1 MAEHLGMMKNKSL
14 QHLMTAC
21 LALACTGWP
30 LAGGAQGL
38 ADPTRPP
45 SHLIDPAKG
54 GMVQGEVSSNP
65 LQSIIRSGKTRKALI
80 NGELVKI
87 GDSVGTAVVESIG
100 DAEVVLKQEDG
111 SKETLKLYPDVEIS
125 KSKPKQRT
133 APAPRPA
140 AAKQ

>member
-1 MAEHLGMMKNKSL
+1 MMKKISPQL
-14 QHLMTAC
+14 QMTAW
-21 LALACTGWP
+21 LALAGIGWP
-30 LAGGAQGL
+30 LAGAAQGL

-45 SHLIDPAKG
+45 THLIDPARG
-54 GMVQGEVSSNP
+54 GMAQGEVSSNP

-80 NGELVKI
+80 NGEWVKI
-87 GDSVGTAVVESIG
+87 GDKVGAAEVESIG

-125 KSKPKQRT
+125 KSKTKLRT

>member
-1 MAEHLGMMKNKSL
+1 MMKNISPQL
-14 QHLMTAC
+14 LMTAC
-21 LALACTGWP
+21 LALACSAWP
-30 LAGGAQGL
+30 LAAVAQGL

-65 LQSIIRSGKTRKALI
+65 LQSIIRTGKTRKALV
-80 NGELVKI
+80 NGEWVKT
-87 GDSVGTAVVESIG
+87 GDKVGTAVVESIG

-125 KSKPKQRT
+125 KSKTKQRA
-133 APAPRPA
+133 APASKPA
-140 AAKQ
+140 GAKQ

>member
-1 MAEHLGMMKNKSL
+1 MMKNISL

-21 LALACTGWP
+21 LALACSAWP

-45 SHLIDPAKG
+45 THLIDPARG
-54 GMVQGEVSSNP
+54 GMAQGEVSSNP
-65 LQSIIRSGKTRKALI
+65 LQSIIRSGKTRKALV
-80 NGELVKI
+80 NGEWVRT
-87 GDSVGTAVVESIG
+87 GDKVGTAVVDGIG

-125 KSKPKQRT
+125 KSKTKQRAAQST
-133 APAPRPA
+133 KPAG
-140 AAKQ
+140 AKQ

>member
-1 MAEHLGMMKNKSL
+1 MLKNISS

-21 LALACTGWP
+21 LALTSLVWP

-54 GMVQGEVSSNP
+54 GMAQGEVSSNP
-65 LQSIIRSGKTRKALI
+65 LQSIIRSGKTRRALV
-80 NGELVKI
+80 NGEWVKT
-87 GDSVGTAVVESIG
+87 GGKVGTAVVESIG

-125 KSKPKQRT
+125 KSKTKQRV
-133 APAPRPA
+133 APASKPA
-140 AAKQ
+140 GAKP

>member
-1 MAEHLGMMKNKSL
+1 MMKNISLQL

-21 LALACTGWP
+21 LALAGIGWP
-30 LAGGAQGL
+30 LAGVAQGL

-45 SHLIDPAKG
+45 SHLIDPARG
-54 GMVQGEVSSNP
+54 GMAQSEVSSNP
-65 LQSIIRSGKTRKALI
+65 LQSIIRSGKTRKALV
-80 NGELVKI
+80 NGEWVKI
-87 GDSVGTAVVESIG
+87 GDKVGAAEVESIG
-100 DAEVVLKQEDG
+100 DAAVVLKQEDG

-125 KSKPKQRT
+125 KSKTKLRT

>member
-1 MAEHLGMMKNKSL
+1 MTI
-14 QHLMTAC
+14 QYLMTAC
-21 LALACTGWP
+21 LALACSAWP

-54 GMVQGEVSSNP
+54 GLVQGEVSSNP

-80 NGELVKI
+80 NGELVRI
-87 GDSVGTAVVESIG
+87 GDNVGMAVVESIG

-125 KSKPKQRT
+125 KSKTKQRT
-133 APAPRPA
+133 GPASKPA
-140 AAKQ
+140 GAKP

>member
-1 MAEHLGMMKNKSL
+1 MMKNLSPQL
-14 QHLMTAC
+14 LMAAC
-21 LALACTGWP
+21 LGLACCAWP

-65 LQSIIRSGKTRKALI
+65 LQSIIRIGKMRKALV
-80 NGELVKI
+80 NGEWVKT
-87 GDSVGTAVVESIG
+87 GDNVGTSVVESIG

-111 SKETLKLYPDVEIS
+111 SMETLKLYPDVEIS
-125 KSKPKQRT
+125 KSKTKQRA
-133 APAPRPA
+133 APAGKPA
-140 AAKQ
+140 GAKQ